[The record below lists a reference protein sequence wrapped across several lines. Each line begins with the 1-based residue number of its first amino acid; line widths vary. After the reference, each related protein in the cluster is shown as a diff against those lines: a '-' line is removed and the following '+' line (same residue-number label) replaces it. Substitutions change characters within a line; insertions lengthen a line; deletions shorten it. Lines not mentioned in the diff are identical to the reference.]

1 MPDHDRSSVPVGIG
15 DDAAILLPSSG
26 KALVASTDSLIPDR
40 HFSSDWSPAAI
51 GHLALAV
58 NLSDLA
64 AMGARPRWGLLS
76 LTLPDADTVWLD
88 GFLDGFIALA
98 VEHGLVLV
106 GGNLAR
112 GPLNIGVQVLGDVDV
127 DDVRRSMGG
136 VLRSTA
142 RLDDVIAVTGT
153 LGDAAAAFTLKEQAT
168 QALHQRWQR
177 PTPRVAAGQILADFA
192 HSMMDISDGLLADL
206 TKLLQASQRGA
217 VLDLA
222 RLPSSEA
229 LRACVT
235 NPQQRRR
242 LQAEGGSDYELL
254 LTLGADRV
262 ADAQAELGAI
272 GETLTVIG
280 HVSDGGILSFED
292 DTVYNNDGEHF
303 DPEDL
308 KRNGWDHFQL

>member
-1 MPDHDRSSVPVGIG
+1 MPDHDPSSVPVGIG
-15 DDAAILLPSSG
+15 DDAAILLPSAG

-98 VEHGLVLV
+98 VEHGLILV

-112 GPLNIGVQVLGDVDV
+112 GPLNIGVQVLGDVD
-127 DDVRRSMGG
+127 DVRRSMGG

-142 RLDDVIAVTGT
+142 RLNDVIAVTGT

-235 NPQQRRR
+235 DPLQRRR

-254 LTLGADRV
+254 LTLRADRV
-262 ADAQAELGAI
+262 ADAQAELAII

-280 HVSDGGILSFED
+280 HVSDSGILSFED
-292 DTVYNNDGEHF
+292 DNLYNDNGEQL
-303 DPEDL
+303 DPEEFR
-308 KRNGWDHFQL
+308 RNGWDHFQY